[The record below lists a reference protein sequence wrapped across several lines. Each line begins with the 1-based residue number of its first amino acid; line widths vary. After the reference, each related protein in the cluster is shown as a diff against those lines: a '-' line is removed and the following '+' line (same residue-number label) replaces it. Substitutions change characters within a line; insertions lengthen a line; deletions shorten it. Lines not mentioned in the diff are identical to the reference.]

1 MTAPAGEWFERWF
14 GQRYLELYPHR
25 NDEEARRGV
34 HTLVELASLERGARV
49 LDLACGAGRHLRPLD
64 EAGYAAVGLDL
75 SWPLLV
81 EARGRQPNARL
92 VRGDMRWLP
101 FRSGA
106 FDAVASFFTSFGYFA
121 TPAEDLLVAA
131 EIRRLLRPGGVFVLD
146 FMNADRV
153 ADRLVP
159 CDVQMVGGATITQ
172 RRTIENGVVIKQ
184 ITVEREGD
192 REEFEERV
200 RLYGRDALER
210 LLTDSGLRTDRA
222 LGDYA
227 GEEFGSDSPRLI
239 LYGRAM

>member
-1 MTAPAGEWFERWF
+1 MTPPAGEWFERWF

-25 NDEEARRGV
+25 NNEEARRGV
-34 HTLVELASLERGARV
+34 QTLLELASLERGARV

-64 EAGYAAVGLDL
+64 EAGHAAVGLDL

-81 EARGRQPNARL
+81 EARRRQLNARL

-106 FDAVASFFTSFGYFA
+106 FDVVASFFTSFGYFA
-121 TPAEDLLVAA
+121 TPAEDRLVAA

-146 FMNADRV
+146 FMNAARV
-153 ADRLVP
+153 AAHLIPR
-159 CDVQMVGGATITQ
+159 DVQTVGGATITQ
-172 RRTIENGVVIKQ
+172 RRTIENGVVIKR
-184 ITVEREGD
+184 IIVEREGD

-210 LLTDSGLRTDRA
+210 LLTHSGLRTDRT
-222 LGDYA
+222 LGDYS
-227 GEEFGSDSPRLI
+227 GEEFGPDSPRLI

>member
-25 NDEEARRGV
+25 NDEEARQGV
-34 HTLVELASLERGARV
+34 QTLLELASLESGARV

-64 EAGYAAVGLDL
+64 EAGHTAVGLDL
-75 SWPLLV
+75 SWPLLA
-81 EARGRQPNARL
+81 EARVRHPKARL

-121 TPAEDLLVAA
+121 TPAEDRLVAA

-146 FMNADRV
+146 FLNADRV
-153 ADRLVP
+153 AAHLVP
-159 CDVQMVGGATITQ
+159 RDVQTVGGATITQ
-172 RRTIENGVVIKQ
+172 RRVIENGVVIKK
-184 ITVEREGD
+184 IIVERDGKQ
-192 REEFEERV
+192 EEFEERV

-210 LLTDSGLRTDRA
+210 LLTHSGLRTDRA
-222 LGDYA
+222 LGDYT
-227 GEEFGSDSPRLI
+227 GEEFGSDSSRLI